1 MMTVPKLEELKA
13 FINGVGFPIVVCLI
27 LFYFNLQLVEKQNEV
42 LRTMQQAILDNSKEI
57 IINRQ
62 STIENGKLL
71 AMLVT
76 EYRKECKP

>member
-1 MMTVPKLEELKA
+1 MSIPKLEELKT

-57 IINRQ
+57 VINRQ
-62 STIENGKLL
+62 STLENGKLL
-71 AMLVT
+71 AMLVA
-76 EYRKECKP
+76 EYRKECRP

>member
-1 MMTVPKLEELKA
+1 MSVPKLEELKT

-57 IINRQ
+57 IISRQ
-62 STIENGKLL
+62 YSTENGKLL
-71 AMLVT
+71 AMLVA
-76 EYRKECKP
+76 EYRKECRP